1 MIDPLSSFL
10 RFFDS
15 SAVCP
20 ETRDIVPHHY
30 NPMLYSGFE
39 TRRAL
44 RQGVGQWLDIGLGLQ
59 LTGLR
64 CLRYLGNPFTS
75 KAESWL
81 GAMVTMNERLAR
93 DYDKPEF
100 KIGSVLTGDGMI
112 AITEQ
117 VVQDLPF
124 GALLH
129 FKKASSRKVPK
140 VLVVAPM
147 SGHYASLLR
156 DTVESLL
163 VDHDVYITDWHNA
176 RDIPTSDGDF
186 GFEDYVRYVVK
197 FLETIGPG
205 THLLAVCQPT
215 VPSLVATAH
224 MEESDNPCRPASLT
238 LMGGPIDTEAAPTEV
253 TKFADKYDIEWF
265 EKAMIAK
272 VPTGYQGA
280 GRLVYPGFV
289 QLASFLA
296 MNPEKHARS
305 HVELFENLAGARH
318 ELSQKTTD
326 FYDEYLAV
334 CDLPARFYL
343 ETIDRVF
350 LRRDLARGRMMF
362 EGKKVAAASITRTPL
377 FTVEGANDDISAP
390 GQTLAAHTIC
400 CNLPDELRFQY
411 LQEGV
416 GHYGVFSGR
425 RWRGQIAPR
434 ITDFIRR
441 FDGAENSP
449 AWNAIDVPRLD
460 KKAIEKVACLPPVIE
475 NASLASAT
483 FETATVGV

>member
-1 MIDPLSSFL
+1 M

-30 NPMLYSGFE
+30 NPLLYSGFE

-44 RQGVGQWLDIGLGLQ
+44 RQGVGQWLNMGLEFQ
-59 LTGLR
+59 LSGLR

-75 KAESWL
+75 KAESYL
-81 GAMVTMNERLAR
+81 GAMVTMNERLSR

-100 KIGSVLTGDGMI
+100 KIGSVLTADGMT

-117 VVQDLPF
+117 VMHDRPF
-124 GALLH
+124 GALLR
-129 FKKASSRKVPK
+129 FEKASSRKEPK

-147 SGHYASLLR
+147 SGHYATLLR
-156 DTVESLL
+156 DTVETLL

-176 RDIPTSDGDF
+176 RDIATSDGDF
-186 GFEDYVRYVVK
+186 GFEDYVRYIVD
-197 FLETIGPG
+197 FLGKIGPG

-224 MEESDNPCRPASLT
+224 MEETDNPCRPASLT

-253 TKFADKYDIEWF
+253 TRFADKYDIEWF

-272 VPTGYQGA
+272 VPTGYRGA

-318 ELSQKTTD
+318 ELSQKSID

-362 EGKKVAAASITRTPL
+362 QGKKVAAASITRTPL

-425 RWRGQIAPR
+425 RWRSQIAPR

-441 FDGAENSP
+441 FDSAENAP
-449 AWNAIDVPRLD
+449 AWNAIDVPRLN
-460 KKAIEKVACLPPVIE
+460 KKAIEKVANLAPAVE
-475 NASLASAT
+475 NTT